1 MSLKADIT
9 LTRGLLQLGIELSAQ
24 PGQIIAVLG
33 PNGSG
38 KTTLLHTLAGL
49 IRCRQGRIQVAGIL
63 WDCPAENVW
72 MAPEHRRTGL
82 VLADH
87 LPDEPTLADGLL
99 VCATEVTTPEEIA
112 LFARSLE
119 EMIKGSDR

>member
-1 MSLKADIT
+1 MSLQAEIR
-9 LTRGLLQLGIELSAQ
+9 LTRGLLHLGLELSAQ

-49 IRCRQGRIQVAGIL
+49 INCQQGQVQVAGSL
-63 WDCPAENVW
+63 WDCPARNVW
-72 MAPEHRRTGL
+72 MPPAQRRTGL

-87 LPDEPTLADGLL
+87 L
-99 VCATEVTTPEEIA
+99 
-112 LFARSLE
+112 LFPHLSVIENVGFGPR
-119 EMIKGSDR
+119 